1 MGLPFQSL
9 ITAMRMPVSATMIVM
24 SQAKRDSM
32 HLLVSSMRLLV
43 SSMRWLS
50 DRLVSTICRLVST
63 ICWRRSLLSS
73 RR

>member
-32 HLLVSSMRLLV
+32 HLLVSSMR
-43 SSMRWLS
+43 WLS